1 MSKILQE
8 NKVLY
13 IEPNAIDDTTKY
25 TTAVGSVTKAP
36 SLEDYCI
43 VVDLE
48 VEIKGRT
55 YNSSKNGNSKNL
67 TMEWQSRNSGQTV
80 RFMEGSKIYTDSS
93 KSSYVNS
100 LTTNYTDIFLKDVEK
115 QGTAEMFGINSIDIS
130 YNNFMVPEVT
140 IQFTDVRG
148 VSLFAQEEMR
158 HNLVRNGMEGV
169 ANNDIEGS
177 FFKCFFTFPYPRF
190 TLKVKGYYGK
200 MASYELTCSDFR
212 AAFDSLTG
220 NFNVTAKFVGYA
232 FSFLNDVM
240 VNALVAAPYS
250 TYIGKEYWDSQVN
263 SRFKVTDKNGS
274 EVPMVKLGDICK
286 AFKQIEEQ
294 VDTQLSQPG
303 AYEDAAKDFNLDAN
317 QQNALANSSPKLAAL
332 KEHYQML
339 MKNLHSYSVKQP
351 ELGDIRIPDQPWSD
365 SYSFCVVT
373 NDDDHDYWNAKIDA
387 IDTLNNEI
395 KTCAQFCAPLKK
407 WSQQYDLKIIKR
419 DSWDGDDSNK
429 ALSKDGLV
437 RTDIVK
443 EERLRTA
450 IEQKAQ
456 ERHEKNLAFYWFLW
470 KSDYDSTC
478 YVYQDFGLRKILE
491 NDNVNTDDANVVQQA
506 QDEIRNTM
514 MQNAFS
520 DYFNFAPTLENITK
534 IIMAHFETYVYMI
547 STCSDNI
554 ISKGTGRSTGN
565 LGVNEANFPDAKGN
579 NSTNSEIVVAPFPK
593 VTKRVTQEGV
603 EKDEDTWIG
612 EYGTSEKFEEI
623 ALVEGILNGIEEAAQ
638 AINYGSRDAN
648 SLINNTVSSVSYPL
662 SIIDIFM
669 TENDNPFG
677 DVDIKHPTDIF
688 SRFAVRAFSL
698 LGTVNESFESVSKTI
713 GKIDSENFL
722 VKYGKSTDIN
732 ILKTTLQDTKINAD
746 YIFNYVTKQLTSPEG
761 EWAKPAWPTFEKLVA
776 MTNTKEKCYLKL
788 GLYYGNGNKLANA
801 IAVRNWNW
809 ASYSS
814 DFSGKTYKVSTNN
827 LSPYILPNSVKGVD
841 ENPTLLC
848 VIKHKGLQYVRK
860 SVESFQTAKYY
871 SSDYSFVKGTEFK
884 KDEYNEMLSKH
895 VYVYNGEADFIKG
908 ENIKEIIEY
917 DDFGVVTNGDK
928 FSIGL
933 KPFLSSSYYNIPDIV
948 EKAWSFITSLVPES
962 TVGPTVISDSLLDVT
977 TPVLMIV
984 PQIKVL
990 YTGATYYK
998 GYGNKPIVKQAIKDK
1013 FISYFKDWANNVFP
1027 KYYQTFSLKPLNG
1040 KSLSDMKAEL
1050 SRNTKNDEAIQIL
1063 KKYID
1068 WIDFDR
1074 LYARARAHEN
1084 DGTLFANPRT
1094 GPEMNELVTDLCSA
1108 TIVALPTKYNSTTY
1122 ENGPKNTIMKV
1133 SQFKTYMEGVI
1144 EGLREQLYVETTNT
1158 DDTSSAGD
1166 TSGGTSI
1173 ATTTIDLTNNTD
1185 DIKVGV
1191 YNYIKML
1198 YDKWVASGDILER
1211 YSMEKMFY
1219 SNDHT
1224 FHFIDSF
1231 YNKIGKTM
1239 FLNIGTI
1246 VDIIYSCQSQNGYS
1260 LLSMLS
1266 GIYAS
1271 NKFQFL
1277 CIQNFLDLSKKS
1289 NIETMFK
1296 PIPYIEMERPDN
1308 HPDFVVLYP
1317 YEASSKLDVDGADY
1331 PDDTFYLNESTTWP
1345 AMINSKSDTDPAI
1358 PAFGVTYGQMYQN
1371 YFKNIQVDMNTPM
1384 VTEQSIKAKFMVSGA
1399 QQPSQNNGT
1408 RITTVGQDLYTI
1420 YSNNSYTCT
1429 VTMMGCAWVQPM
1441 MYFVLQNVPMFR
1453 GSYLICKVSH
1463 QITPGDMITT
1473 FVGVRMSKHATR
1485 AVKEFIYGSI
1495 TTYNGGLTDAESF
1508 AARNANVGNDC
1519 EWAFYDPNG
1528 SGVIDGSVV
1537 VGESPATAQKERLTI
1552 NQNSSAKCKNPSG
1565 MQYRKGKYYEYQ
1577 TMTDGYKATA
1587 SLLLKYLTGEMQK
1600 CPKNPTVIEI
1610 CAVWIHGHKFS
1621 EMNPSLQ
1628 AATTTEGNKRAK
1640 TAGLAPNV
1648 KLPITKDI
1656 LLRLTMSFG
1665 IHEVSYLNKTE
1676 ATNGV
1681 DRAWSEYTS
1690 NGGKADVIQ
1699 PSANA
1704 SSGNTKTTMYNNFA
1718 QAVQSSL
1725 KASDAYANASLT
1737 MTDRGGGW
1745 ILLSASGTNANNALF
1760 DCLIQTYSNWWSSAY
1775 FGCNS
1780 NKISGEPYG
1789 VHVYM
1794 TSGSSTTHNISTYDK
1809 STNKAVQLT
1818 RKEDINEGFKMSM
1831 IKYFR
1836 KNGITDVTKAKAI
1849 LKSIGRMPDETIK
1862 EVFELGKDNGTI
1874 QNCNSLMGS
1883 PSVGIEGGYVKNTL
1897 PSAFTKGE
1905 VGKYN
1910 LVCHRY
1916 SNFNGAY
1923 QDVIYE
1929 YDTGNVLCY
1938 ALENPTYVKANKLFP
1953 GKIFQIVFGCS
1964 AGFARDHHPGL
1975 SWYSTNE
1982 VAGRYGCGKTFG
1994 AENTVLCMAGT
2005 DGCAFHAGRHGR
2017 YLPRDKKPWTLGCVL
2032 IGSKPKPTTGD
2043 RDSGEFFKCYDGD
2056 YKSKKF
2062 IISTCPEIV
2071 WMRRFYMYVI
2081 NAMKRNLKPQIE
2093 FVNNFSGEPKVYG
2106 PTGITTTTSSST
2118 GGNTGNLV
2126 SLKSELTRNGLK
2138 ENEDFEMV
2146 IPYATNHNFT
2156 KNVIPGY
2163 SSNKKDTYACPTM
2176 AAAVVKAIKYM
2187 KKQYPGKYKL
2197 AIFDC
2202 FRPKEACYSMAD
2214 YARKHNPSWLG
2225 KYVADAKRG
2234 GTPKS
2239 NHYKG
2244 AAIDVSLKYRNGG
2257 YLKMSE
2263 GQGTGPGGFDEF
2275 SNNAHYNQSNA
2286 NHTLLRNIM
2295 KNGGGLSP
2303 YQNEWW
2309 HFQSTG
2315 GVSGGETRY
2324 DK

>member
-25 TTAVGSVTKAP
+25 TTAAGSVTKAP

-286 AFKQIEEQ
+286 AYKQIEEQ

-303 AYEDAAKDFNLDAN
+303 AYEDAAKDFNLDPN
-317 QQNALANSSPKLAAL
+317 QQNALANSDPKLAAL
-332 KEHYQML
+332 KEHYKAL
-339 MKNLHSYSVKQP
+339 MDKLHNNCPIEEPAKGDVK
-351 ELGDIRIPDQPWSD
+351 IPNQPWPD
-365 SYSFCVVT
+365 SYSLCVISNYDVDKFWENMT
-373 NDDDHDYWNAKIDA
+373 SDIDK
-387 IDTLNNEI
+387 LNSEI
-395 KTCAQFCAPLKK
+395 KNCADVCAPLKE
-407 WSQQYDLKIIKR
+407 WSVKYDLKIIKR
-419 DSWDGDDSNK
+419 NDWSGNDENDDL
-429 ALSKDGLV
+429 ATKDNVV
-437 RTDIVK
+437 RSSIVK
-443 EERLRTA
+443 EEKLRKA
-450 IEQKAQ
+450 IEEQAGK
-456 ERHEKNLAFYWFLW
+456 KYNGGDYYYDLW
-470 KSDYDSTC
+470 NEYDASTC

-520 DYFNFAPTLENITK
+520 DYFNFAPTVENITK

-554 ISKGTGRSTGN
+554 ISKGTGRSIGN

-623 ALVEGILNGIEEAAQ
+623 ALVEGILNGIEEATQ
-638 AINYGSRDAN
+638 AINYGARDAN

-776 MTNTKEKCYLKL
+776 MTPTKEKCYLNL
-788 GLYYGNGNKLANA
+788 GSYRGNGNKLANA
-801 IAVRNWNW
+801 VAVRNWNW

-814 DFSGKTYKVSTNN
+814 DFSGKTYKVSSNN

-848 VIKHKGLQYVRK
+848 VIKHKGLQFVRK

-895 VYVYNGEADFIKG
+895 VYVYDGEAMVS
-908 ENIKEIIEY
+908 NVAEIIEY
-917 DDFGVVTNGDK
+917 DDGGVVTNGDK

-933 KPFLSSSYYNIPDIV
+933 SPFLSSSYYNTSDIV
-948 EKAWSFITSLVPES
+948 EKAYSFITSTVS
-962 TVGPTVISDSLLDVT
+962 KAVGPTEISDTVLNVT
-977 TPVLMIV
+977 TPLVMTV

-990 YTGATYYK
+990 YTGAIYYK
-998 GYGNKPIVKQAIKDK
+998 GGGYQQKVKQAIKDK

-1027 KYYQTFSLKPLNG
+1027 KYHQNFSLKPING
-1040 KSLSDMKAEL
+1040 KSLSAMFKEL
-1050 SRNTKNDEAIQIL
+1050 KRTQEKSEVDAILQ
-1063 KKYID
+1063 KYINRGD
-1068 WIDFDR
+1068 LDR
-1074 LYARARAHEN
+1074 LYARTIALQGE
-1084 DGTLFANPRT
+1084 GTLFAIPKT

-1122 ENGPKNTIMKV
+1122 ENGITKNTVMKV

-1144 EGLREQLYVETTNT
+1144 EGLREQLYVKTTNT

-1198 YDKWVASGDILER
+1198 YDKWVASGDVLDR

-1219 SNDHT
+1219 SDDHT

-1239 FLNIGTI
+1239 FLNMGTI

-1384 VTEQSIKAKFMVSGA
+1384 VTEQSIKAKFMVAGA
-1399 QQPSQNNGT
+1399 LQPSQNNGT

-1495 TTYNGGLTDAESF
+1495 NFSNGGLTDAESF

-1537 VGESPATAQKERLTI
+1537 VAESPVTQKDRLHI
-1552 NQNSSAKCKNPSG
+1552 DQNSSARCKNPSG
-1565 MQYRKGKYYEYQ
+1565 MKRTKTEYYEYQ

-1587 SLLLKYLTGEMQK
+1587 LLLLKYLNGQMRQ

-1610 CAVWIHGHKFS
+1610 CAGWIHGHKFS
-1621 EMNPSLQ
+1621 EMSSSLQ
-1628 AATTTEGNKRAK
+1628 AETTTEGNKRAK

-1665 IHEVSYLNKTE
+1665 IHEVSYLNKAE

-1681 DRAWSEYTS
+1681 NAAWSEYTS

-1699 PSANA
+1699 PSAKA
-1704 SSGNTKTTMYNNFA
+1704 SSGNTKKTMYNNFA
-1718 QAVQSSL
+1718 QAIQSSL
-1725 KASDAYANASLT
+1725 KASEAYANVNVT
-1737 MTDRGGGW
+1737 MTDRGKGW

-1809 STNKAVQLT
+1809 STNKTVQLT
-1818 RKEDINEGFKMSM
+1818 RKEDVNEGFKMSM

-1836 KNGITDVTKAKAI
+1836 KNSITDVTKAKAI
-1849 LKSIGRMPDETIK
+1849 LKSIGQMPDDTIK
-1862 EVFELGKDNGTI
+1862 EVFELGKDSGTI

-1883 PSVGIEGGYVKNTL
+1883 PGVGIEGGYVRNRL
-1897 PSAFTKGE
+1897 PPKFDPNEKGF
-1905 VGKYN
+1905 YN

-1916 SNFNGAY
+1916 LSTKDRGETVILG
-1923 QDVIYE
+1923 VIYE
-1929 YDTGNVLCY
+1929 YNTGKVICHT
-1938 ALENPTYVKANKLFP
+1938 LENEYYIKKNDAVHDGIHLIK
-1953 GKIFQIVFGCS
+1953 FGCS
-1964 AGFARDHHPGL
+1964 ANFASKHHEGL
-1975 SWYSTNE
+1975 SYYTAYR
-1982 VAGRYGCGKTFG
+1982 VPGKEFG
-1994 AENTVLCMAGT
+1994 ERDTVLSSDGS
-2005 DGCAFHAGRHGR
+2005 GCAFHAGQHAGPVPKGQVR
-2017 YLPRDKKPWTLGCVL
+2017 WTLGCVL
-2032 IGSKPKPTTGD
+2032 IGSKANPKTGQ
-2043 RDSGEFFKCYDGD
+2043 RDYDAFFKCRKE
-2056 YKSKKF
+2056 YKSRAF
-2062 IISTCPEIV
+2062 INSTCPENV
-2071 WMRRFYMYVI
+2071 WIRNFYKVVI
-2081 NAMKRNLKPQIE
+2081 DAMQSGLKPRIEYVTNYSQAPQI
-2093 FVNNFSGEPKVYG
+2093 YG
-2106 PTGITTTTSSST
+2106 PTGITSTTSSSST

-2156 KNVIPGY
+2156 NNVIPGY
-2163 SSNKKDTYACPTM
+2163 RSGQKDTYACRTM

-2187 KKQYPGKYKL
+2187 NKQYPGKYKF

-2202 FRPKEACYSMAD
+2202 FRPKEACYSMAE

-2234 GTPKS
+2234 ETPKS

-2257 YLKMSE
+2257 YVDMGG
-2263 GQGTGPGGFDEF
+2263 GQGTGPGGFDNF
-2275 SNNAHYNQSNA
+2275 SEKAHYNSSKPNQK
-2286 NHTLLRNIM
+2286 LLNTIM
-2295 KNGGGLSP
+2295 RIGGGLSA
-2303 YQNEWW
+2303 YKNEWW

-2315 GVSGGETRY
+2315 GVSGGEKRY

>member
-25 TTAVGSVTKAP
+25 TTAAGSVTKAP
-36 SLEDYCI
+36 SLEDYCV

-158 HNLVRNGMEGV
+158 HNLVRNGMSGV

-212 AAFDSLTG
+212 AAFDSSTG

-250 TYIGKEYWDSQVN
+250 TYIGKEYWESQVN

-303 AYEDAAKDFNLDAN
+303 AYEDAAKDFNLDQN
-317 QQNALANSSPKLAAL
+317 QQNALANSDPKLAAL
-332 KEHYQML
+332 KEHYTML
-339 MKNLHSYSVKQP
+339 MESLHTYSVKSP
-351 ELGDIRIPDQPWSD
+351 ADGDIRIPNQPWKD
-365 SYSFCVVT
+365 SYSLCVVSDY
-373 NDDDHDYWNAKIDA
+373 DDDGFWDSKIA
-387 IDTLNNEI
+387 EIDTLNNEI
-395 KTCAQFCAPLKK
+395 KTCADFCAPLNE
-407 WSQQYDLKIIKR
+407 WRRQYKLEIIKR
-419 DSWDGDDSNK
+419 DDWSGSDENDDL
-429 ALSKDGLV
+429 ATKDGVV
-437 RTDIVK
+437 RSSIVK
-443 EERLRTA
+443 EERLRKA
-450 IEQKAQ
+450 IEEQAKV
-456 ERHEKNLAFYWFLW
+456 EYKPGTTYHDLW
-470 KSDYDSTC
+470 SDGDASTC

-506 QDEIRNTM
+506 QDEVRNTM

-534 IIMAHFETYVYMI
+534 IIMAHLETYVYMI

-565 LGVNEANFPDAKGN
+565 LGINKDNFPDAKGN

-638 AINYGSRDAN
+638 AINYGGRDAN
-648 SLINNTVSSVSYPL
+648 SLINNAVSSVSYPL

-688 SRFAVRAFSL
+688 SRFAVRAFAL

-746 YIFNYVTKQLTSPEG
+746 YIFNYVTKQLTSTEG

-776 MTNTKEKCYLKL
+776 MTPTKEKCYLNL
-788 GLYYGNGNKLANA
+788 GSYYGNGGKLANA

-814 DFSGKTYKVSTNN
+814 DFNGKNYKVSTNN

-895 VYVYNGEADFIKG
+895 VYVYDGEAMVS
-908 ENIKEIIEY
+908 NVAEIIEY
-917 DDFGVVTNGDK
+917 DDGGVVTNGDK

-933 KPFLSSSYYNIPDIV
+933 SPFLSSSYYNTSDIV
-948 EKAWSFITSLVPES
+948 EKAYSFITSTVS
-962 TVGPTVISDSLLDVT
+962 KAVGPTEISDTVLNVT
-977 TPVLMIV
+977 TPLVMTV

-990 YTGATYYK
+990 YTGAIYYK
-998 GYGNKPIVKQAIKDK
+998 GGSYQQKVKQAIKDK

-1027 KYYQTFSLKPLNG
+1027 KYHQNFSLKPING
-1040 KSLSDMKAEL
+1040 KSLSAMFKEL
-1050 SRNTKNDEAIQIL
+1050 KRTQEKSEVDAILQ
-1063 KKYID
+1063 KYINRGD
-1068 WIDFDR
+1068 LDR
-1074 LYARARAHEN
+1074 LYARTIALQGE
-1084 DGTLFANPRT
+1084 GTLFAIPKT

-1122 ENGPKNTIMKV
+1122 ENGITKNTVMKV

-1144 EGLREQLYVETTNT
+1144 EGLREQLYVKTTNT
-1158 DDTSSAGD
+1158 DDTSSAGY

-1198 YDKWVASGDILER
+1198 YDKWVASGDVLDR

-1219 SNDHT
+1219 SDDHT

-1239 FLNIGTI
+1239 FLNMGTI

-1399 QQPSQNNGT
+1399 MQPSQNNGT

-1495 TTYNGGLTDAESF
+1495 NFSNGGLTDAESF

-1537 VGESPATAQKERLTI
+1537 VGESPATKEKERLHI
-1552 NQNSSAKCKNPSG
+1552 NPNSSAQHKNPSG
-1565 MQYRKGKYYEYQ
+1565 LRHIVNGEWKYYEYQ

-1587 SLLLKYLTGEMQK
+1587 LLLLKYLNGQMRQ

-1610 CAVWIHGHKFS
+1610 CAVWIHGKKFS

-1628 AATTTEGNKRAK
+1628 AETIKEGNKRAK

-1648 KLPITKDI
+1648 KLPITQDI

-1681 DRAWSEYTS
+1681 NKAWNEYIS

-1718 QAVQSSL
+1718 QAIQSSL
-1725 KASDAYANASLT
+1725 KASEAYANVSVT
-1737 MTDRGGGW
+1737 MTDRGKGW

-1809 STNKAVQLT
+1809 STNKVVQLT
-1818 RKEDINEGFKMSM
+1818 RKEDVNEGFKMSM

-1836 KNGITDVTKAKAI
+1836 KNGITDVTKAKVI
-1849 LKSIGRMPDETIK
+1849 LKTIGQMPDDTIK
-1862 EVFELGKDNGTI
+1862 EVFELGKDSGTI
-1874 QNCNSLMGS
+1874 QDCNSLMGS
-1883 PSVGIEGGYVKNTL
+1883 PGTGMEAGYVRNGV
-1897 PSAFTKGE
+1897 PSMFKKGD

-1910 LVCHRY
+1910 LICHRY
-1916 SNFNGAY
+1916 AKIKGAY

-1929 YDTGNVLCY
+1929 YDTGKVICY
-1938 ALENPTYVKANKLFP
+1938 AMENPTYVREQNKYVGS
-1953 GKIFQIVFGCS
+1953 GKIHTIKFGCS
-1964 AGFARDHHPGL
+1964 AGFARNHHTGL
-1975 SWYSTNE
+1975 SYYTTSR
-1982 VAGRYGCGKTFG
+1982 VAGKYGCGKTFG
-1994 AENTVLCMAGT
+1994 AKHTVLSSDGS
-2005 DGCAFHAGRHGR
+2005 GCAFHAGWNG
-2017 YLPRDKKPWTLGCVL
+2017 YDGIWTTGCVL
-2032 IGSKPKPTTGD
+2032 VGSEPNPATGA
-2043 RDSGEFFKCYDGD
+2043 RNEKEFYKCYKND

-2062 IISTCPEIV
+2062 LTSTCPENV
-2071 WMRRFYMYVI
+2071 WIRNFYDAVI
-2081 NAMKRNLKPQIE
+2081 TAMENGLTPQIE
-2093 FVNNFSGEPKVYG
+2093 YVTNLSGKPKIYG
-2106 PTGITTTTSSST
+2106 PTGITTTTSSSI
-2118 GGNTGNLV
+2118 GGNTGGLV
-2126 SLKSELTRNGLK
+2126 PLKSELTRNGLK
-2138 ENEDFEMV
+2138 EGVDFEMV
-2146 IPYATNHNFT
+2146 IPYATNNNFT
-2156 KNVIPGY
+2156 KSVIKGY
-2163 SSNKKDTYACPTM
+2163 RSGQKDTYACPTM

-2187 KKQYPGKYKL
+2187 NKQYPNKYKL

-2202 FRPKEACYSMAD
+2202 FRPKEACYSMAE

-2234 GTPKS
+2234 ETPKS

-2257 YLKMSE
+2257 YVDMGG
-2263 GQGTGPGGFDEF
+2263 GQGTGPGGFDNF
-2275 SNNAHYNQSNA
+2275 SEKAHYNSSKPNQN
-2286 NHTLLRNIM
+2286 LLRTIM
-2295 KNGGGLSP
+2295 IKGGGLSP
-2303 YQNEWW
+2303 YHNEWW

-2324 DK
+2324 DT

>member
-25 TTAVGSVTKAP
+25 TTAAGSVTKAP

-250 TYIGKEYWDSQVN
+250 EYIGKEYWDSQVN

-303 AYEDAAKDFNLDAN
+303 GYEDAAKDLNLDQN
-317 QQNALANSSPKLAAL
+317 QQDALANSNTNLVAL
-332 KEHYQML
+332 KEHYKTL
-339 MKNLHSYSVKQP
+339 MTKLHNNCPIEEPAKGDVK
-351 ELGDIRIPDQPWSD
+351 IPNQPWSD
-365 SYSFCVVT
+365 SYSLCVMSNYDKDNFWKNMT
-373 NDDDHDYWNAKIDA
+373 SEIGA
-387 IDTLNNEI
+387 LNNEI
-395 KTCAQFCAPLKK
+395 NTCAQFCVPLKEWIAK
-407 WSQQYDLKIIKR
+407 YNLEIIQR
-419 DSWDGDDSNK
+419 DDWDGNDSNK
-429 ALSKDGLV
+429 ALSKNGVV
-437 RTDIVK
+437 RSSIVK
-443 EERLRTA
+443 EEELRAA
-450 IEQKAQ
+450 IEKKAGD
-456 ERHEKNLAFYWFLW
+456 KYNGKTYSGLW
-470 KSDYDSTC
+470 KEYDDSTC
-478 YVYQDFGLRKILE
+478 YVYQDFGLRKILD
-491 NDNVNTDDANVVQQA
+491 NDNLNTDDANVAQQA
-506 QDEIRNTM
+506 QDEVRNTM

-534 IIMAHFETYVYMI
+534 IIMAHFETYVHMI

-623 ALVEGILNGIEEAAQ
+623 ALVEGILNGIEEVAQ
-638 AINYGSRDAN
+638 AINYGGRDAN

-722 VKYGKSTDIN
+722 VKYGKTTDIS

-776 MTNTKEKCYLKL
+776 MTNTKEKCYLNL
-788 GLYYGNGNKLANA
+788 GSYRGNGNKLANA

-814 DFSGKTYKVSTNN
+814 DFSGNKVSTNN

-841 ENPTLLC
+841 ENSTLLC
-848 VIKHKGLQYVRK
+848 VIKHKGLQFVQK
-860 SVESFQTAKYY
+860 SVALFKTAKYY
-871 SSDYSFVKGTEFK
+871 SSDYNFVKETEFK
-884 KDEYNEMLSKH
+884 KEEYSQILSKH
-895 VYVYNGEADFIKG
+895 VYAYDGEAMLRSVA
-908 ENIKEIIEY
+908 EIIEY
-917 DDFGVVTNGDK
+917 DDGGVVTNGDK

-933 KPFLSSSYYNIPDIV
+933 SPFLSSSYYNKSDIV
-948 EKAWSFITSLVPES
+948 EKACYFITSTVS
-962 TVGPTVISDSLLDVT
+962 KAVGPTEISDTVLNVT
-977 TPVLMIV
+977 TPLVMTV

-990 YTGATYYK
+990 YTGAIYYK
-998 GYGNKPIVKQAIKDK
+998 GDGYQQKVKQAIKDK

-1027 KYYQTFSLKPLNG
+1027 KYHQNFSLKPING
-1040 KSLSDMKAEL
+1040 KSLSAMFEEL
-1050 SRNTKNDEAIQIL
+1050 KRTQEKSEVDAILQ
-1063 KKYID
+1063 KYINRGD
-1068 WIDFDR
+1068 LDR
-1074 LYARARAHEN
+1074 LYARTIALQGE
-1084 DGTLFANPRT
+1084 GTLFAIPKT

-1108 TIVALPTKYNSTTY
+1108 TIVALPTKYNSTIY

-1144 EGLREQLYVETTNT
+1144 EGLKEQLYVETTNT

-1317 YEASSKLDVDGADY
+1317 YEASSKLDVNGADY

-1399 QQPSQNNGT
+1399 MQPSQNNGT

-1537 VGESPATAQKERLTI
+1537 VGESPVTKKERLTI
-1552 NQNSSAKCKNPSG
+1552 DQNSSAKYNNPSG
-1565 MQYRKGKYYEYQ
+1565 MKRTKTEYYEYP

-1587 SLLLKYLTGEMQK
+1587 SLLLKYLTGQK
-1600 CPKNPTVIEI
+1600 RQCPKNPTVIEI
-1610 CAVWIHGHKFS
+1610 CAGWIHGHKFS
-1621 EMNPSLQ
+1621 ELNSSVQ
-1628 AATTTEGNKRAK
+1628 AETTTEGKSRAK

-1725 KASDAYANASLT
+1725 KASDAYANASVT

-1809 STNKAVQLT
+1809 STNKVVQLT
-1818 RKEDINEGFKMSM
+1818 RKEDVNEGFKMSM

-1849 LKSIGRMPDETIK
+1849 LKSIGQMPDETVK
-1862 EVFELGKDNGTI
+1862 EVFELGKDSGTI
-1874 QNCNSLMGS
+1874 QDCNSLMGS
-1883 PSVGIEGGYVKNTL
+1883 PGTGMEAGYVRNGV
-1897 PSAFTKGE
+1897 PSAFDKGE

-1916 SNFNGAY
+1916 SNVNGAY

-1929 YDTGNVLCY
+1929 YDTGKVICY
-1938 ALENPTYVKANKLFP
+1938 GMENPEYVRQNKLFP
-1953 GKIFQIVFGCS
+1953 GKIFHIVFGC
-1964 AGFARDHHPGL
+1964 GETFATKSHPGL
-1975 SWYSTNE
+1975 SYYTTSR
-1982 VAGRYGCGKTFG
+1982 VAGKYGCGNQAG
-1994 AENTVLCMAGT
+1994 ARDTILCMAGT
-2005 DGCAFHAGRHGR
+2005 DGCAFHAGQHAR
-2017 YLPRDKKPWTLGCVL
+2017 YMKRNSKPKPWTTGCVL
-2032 IGSKPKPTTGD
+2032 IGSKANPTTGD
-2043 RDSGEFFKCYDGD
+2043 RDSGPFFKCYYGD
-2056 YKSKKF
+2056 YKKRAF
-2062 IISTCPEIV
+2062 ITSTNPEIV
-2071 WMRRFYMYVI
+2071 WIRNFYKAVI
-2081 NAMKRNLKPQIE
+2081 DALERNLKPQIE
-2093 FVNNFSGEPKVYG
+2093 FVNYFSGEPKVYG
-2106 PTGITTTTSSST
+2106 PTGITTTTSSSI
-2118 GGNTGNLV
+2118 GGNTGGLV
-2126 SLKSELTRNGLK
+2126 PLKSELTRNGLK
-2138 ENEDFEMV
+2138 EGVDFEMV
-2146 IPYATNHNFT
+2146 IPYATNKNFT
-2156 KNVIPGY
+2156 KSVIKGY
-2163 SSNKKDTYACPTM
+2163 RSGQKDTYACPTM

-2187 KKQYPGKYKL
+2187 NKQYPGKYKL

-2214 YARKHNPSWLG
+2214 YARKHNSSWLG
-2225 KYVADAKRG
+2225 TYVADAKRG
-2234 GTPKS
+2234 ETPKS

-2257 YLKMSE
+2257 YLDMGG
-2263 GQGTGPGGFDEF
+2263 GQGTGPGGFDNF
-2275 SNNAHYNQSNA
+2275 SNKAHYNSSNP
-2286 NHTLLRNIM
+2286 NQKLLRTIM
-2295 KNGGGLSP
+2295 KDGGGLSP

-2309 HFQSTG
+2309 HFQSGG

-2324 DK
+2324 DS

>member
-25 TTAVGSVTKAP
+25 TTAAGSVTKAP
-36 SLEDYCI
+36 SLEDYCV

-67 TMEWQSRNSGQTV
+67 TMEWQSRNSGNSV

-250 TYIGKEYWDSQVN
+250 EYIGKEYWDSQLN

-303 AYEDAAKDFNLDAN
+303 GYEDAANDLNLDPN
-317 QQNALANSSPKLAAL
+317 QQNALANSNTKLAEL
-332 KEHYQML
+332 KQHYKML
-339 MKNLHSYSVKQP
+339 MESLHTYLVKNP
-351 ELGDIRIPDQPWSD
+351 EKGDIRIPGKPWSD
-365 SYSFCVVT
+365 SYSLCVVSEY
-373 NDDDHDYWNAKIDA
+373 DDDDYWDAKIEEINA
-387 IDTLNNEI
+387 LNNEI
-395 KTCAQFCAPLKK
+395 KTCTQFCAPLKE
-407 WSQQYDLKIIKR
+407 WSLKYNLEIIKR
-419 DSWDGDDSNK
+419 DDWDGDDSNK
-429 ALSKDGLV
+429 ALSYKGVV
-437 RTDIVK
+437 RSSIVK
-443 EERLRTA
+443 EEKLRTE
-450 IEQKAQ
+450 IEKQAQ
-456 ERHEKNLAFYWFLW
+456 EYYKPGVSYDFMWRG
-470 KSDYDSTC
+470 DDDSTC

-565 LGVNEANFPDAKGN
+565 LGVNEANFPDAKSN

-623 ALVEGILNGIEEAAQ
+623 ALVEGILNGIEETAQ
-638 AINYGSRDAN
+638 AINYGGRDAN

-698 LGTVNESFESVSKTI
+698 FGTTNESFESVSKTI

-776 MTNTKEKCYLKL
+776 MTSSKENCYLNL
-788 GLYYGNGNKLANA
+788 GSYYGNGNKFANA
-801 IAVRNWNW
+801 IAVKNWNW

-814 DFSGKTYKVSTNN
+814 DFGGTNYKVSTNN

-895 VYVYNGEADFIKG
+895 VYVYDSETNFRKESEIT
-908 ENIKEIIEY
+908 EIIEY
-917 DDFGVVTNGDK
+917 DDVGVVTNGDK

-933 KPFLSSSYYNIPDIV
+933 RSFLSSSYYDITDIV

-962 TVGPTVISDSLLDVT
+962 AVGPTVISDSLLDVT
-977 TPVLMIV
+977 KPVLMIV

-998 GYGNKPIVKQAIKDK
+998 GYGNRPKAKQAIKDK

-1027 KYYQTFSLKPLNG
+1027 KYYQTFSLKPING

-1050 SRNTKNDEAIQIL
+1050 SGNTKNEEVKQIL
-1063 KKYID
+1063 QKYID
-1068 WIDFDR
+1068 WRDFDR
-1074 LYARARAHEN
+1074 LYARARAPQN
-1084 DGTLFANPRT
+1084 DGTLLAAPRT

-1317 YEASSKLDVDGADY
+1317 YEASSKLDVNGADY

-1345 AMINSKSDTDPAI
+1345 AMISSKSDTDPAI

-1384 VTEQSIKAKFMVSGA
+1384 VTEQSIKAKYMVAGA
-1399 QQPSQNNGT
+1399 MQPSQNNGT

-1537 VGESPATAQKERLTI
+1537 VGESPVTKDERLHI
-1552 NQNSSAKCKNPSG
+1552 DQNSSAKHNNPSG
-1565 MQYRKGKYYEYQ
+1565 MKRTKKEYYSYP

-1587 SLLLKYLTGEMQK
+1587 SLLLKYLNGQK
-1600 CPKNPTVIEI
+1600 RQCPKNPTVIEI
-1610 CAVWIHGHKFS
+1610 CAGWIHGHKFNELS
-1621 EMNPSLQ
+1621 SSVQ
-1628 AATTTEGNKRAK
+1628 AETIKEGNKRAK

-1648 KLPITKDI
+1648 KLPITQDI

-1681 DRAWSEYTS
+1681 NAAWNEYIS

-1718 QAVQSSL
+1718 QAIQSSL
-1725 KASDAYANASLT
+1725 KASEAYANVSVT
-1737 MTDRGGGW
+1737 MTDRGKGW

-1809 STNKAVQLT
+1809 SKERVVQLT
-1818 RKEDINEGFKMSM
+1818 RKEDVNEGFKMSM

-1849 LKSIGRMPDETIK
+1849 LKTIGQMPDETIK

-1883 PSVGIEGGYVKNTL
+1883 PGVGMEGGYVRNRL
-1897 PSAFTKGE
+1897 PPKFDPNEKGF
-1905 VGKYN
+1905 YN

-1916 SNFNGAY
+1916 LSTIDRG
-1923 QDVIYE
+1923 DKVILGVIYE
-1929 YDTGNVLCY
+1929 YNTGKVICHT
-1938 ALENPTYVKANKLFP
+1938 LENEYYIKKNPAVHDGIHLIK
-1953 GKIFQIVFGCS
+1953 FGCS
-1964 AGFARDHHPGL
+1964 ANFASKHHEGL
-1975 SWYSTNE
+1975 SYYTAYR
-1982 VAGRYGCGKTFG
+1982 VPGKKFG
-1994 AENTVLCMAGT
+1994 ERDTVLSSDGS
-2005 DGCAFHAGRHGR
+2005 GCAFHAGQHAG
-2017 YLPRDKKPWTLGCVL
+2017 PVKKGQVRWTLGCVL
-2032 IGSKPKPTTGD
+2032 IGSKANPKTGQ
-2043 RDSGEFFKCYDGD
+2043 RDYDAFFKCRKE
-2056 YKSKKF
+2056 YKSRAF
-2062 IISTCPEIV
+2062 INSTCPENV
-2071 WMRRFYMYVI
+2071 WIRNFYKVVI
-2081 NAMKRNLKPQIE
+2081 DAMESGLKPRIEYVTNYSQAPQI
-2093 FVNNFSGEPKVYG
+2093 YG
-2106 PTGITTTTSSST
+2106 PTGITTTTSSSI

-2138 ENEDFEMV
+2138 EGDDFEMV
-2146 IPYATNHNFT
+2146 IPYATNNNFT
-2156 KNVIPGY
+2156 KSVIKGY
-2163 SSNKKDTYACPTM
+2163 RSGQKDTYACPTM

-2187 KKQYPGKYKL
+2187 NKQYPNKYKL

-2202 FRPKEACYSMAD
+2202 FRPKEACYSMAE

-2234 GTPKS
+2234 ETPKS

-2257 YLKMSE
+2257 YVDMGG
-2263 GQGTGPGGFDEF
+2263 GQGTGPGGFDNF
-2275 SNNAHYNQSNA
+2275 SEKAHYNSSKPNQN
-2286 NHTLLRNIM
+2286 LLRTIM
-2295 KNGGGLSP
+2295 IKGGGLSP

-2324 DK
+2324 DT